1 LTSLPRGVRL
11 FVLDAGSRDRT
22 VAYARGAG
30 ARVEQRDWT
39 NFVDARLFA
48 LSRVETP
55 WTLMLDADEA
65 LDDVLR
71 DAICTASPEPDAY
84 RVARTTYFCGK
95 PMRIWRNE
103 RLLRLFRTDRA
114 TLEARP
120 AAAPDALIHEAWS
133 CSGDVRDLPGTLLHY
148 SYPDAASYRAKYGR
162 YTDLEA
168 AHMKRSVAAWIG
180 ASATSVARFGW
191 LLLARGALLDGPRG
205 WYVAYRSAAYPAV
218 AAFKALLR

>member
-1 LTSLPRGVRL
+1 VL
-11 FVLDAGSRDRT
+11 VLDAGSRDRT
-22 VAYARGAG
+22 VAFARAAG
-30 ARVEQRDWT
+30 ARVEPRGWT

-71 DAICTASPEPDAY
+71 DAVLAASPDVDAY

-103 RLLRLFRTDRA
+103 KLVRLFRTDGA
-114 TLEARP
+114 ILDAHP
-120 AAAPDALIHEAWS
+120 AAATDALIHETWS
-133 CSGDVRDLPGTLLHY
+133 SGGEVRELPGTLLHY
-148 SYPDAASYRAKYGR
+148 SYPDSASYRAKYER
-162 YTDLEA
+162 YTNLEA
-168 AHMKRSVAAWIG
+168 EQMKPSLAAFIG
-180 ASATSVARFGW
+180 ASVTSVARFSW

-205 WYVAYRSAAYPAV
+205 WYVAYRSALYPAV
-218 AAFKALLR
+218 AARKALLR